1 MTAVSPSQ
9 PSRAAAA
16 DTRRSADR
24 AIALWLIACAAMI
37 FLMVV
42 IGGIT
47 RLTESGLA
55 ITEWQ
60 PVSGVIPPLDQSQWA
75 AEFDRY
81 RAIPQYV
88 AVHPAMT
95 LAEFKVIFFWEYVH
109 RLWGRLIGVA
119 FAAPFLYFLWQRR
132 ISRALA
138 PKLAGL
144 FVLGGLQAAL
154 GWYMVE
160 SGLAQRIEVS
170 QYRLAAHLG
179 AAVIIYGAMLWVALG
194 LLAPRAGGGRERRPP
209 ALRRALTALLAL
221 IFLTLLAG
229 GFVAGLRAGYIYN
242 SFPLMNG
249 YVVPPDYATATP
261 WYLNPFESP
270 AAAQFDHRILAEV
283 TWLTTA
289 AVWLW
294 SRRLD
299 LAPRLRLALHAL
311 LAAATVQAALGIAT
325 LLLVVPITLAV
336 AHQAGALLLLT
347 AATMARHD
355 LRRTAAG
362 AGPPLDAPPRL
373 AL

>member
-81 RAIPQYV
+81 RAIPQYA

-119 FAAPFLYFLWQRR
+119 FAAPFLWFLWQRR

-144 FVLGGLQAAL
+144 FVLGGLQGAL

-179 AAVIIYGAMLWVALG
+179 AAAVIYGAILWVALG
-194 LLAPRAGGGRERRPP
+194 LLAPSAGRGRERRPP

-249 YVVPPDYATATP
+249 YVVPPDYATARP
-261 WYLNPFESP
+261 WYLDPFESP

-311 LAAATVQAALGIAT
+311 VAAATVQAALGIAT
-325 LLLVVPITLAV
+325 LLLAVPITLAV

-347 AATMARHD
+347 AATVTRHG
-355 LRRTAAG
+355 LRRAAAG